1 MKTSEIAPLGV
12 RMPPELKDR
21 LREAAI
27 ENRRSLNAEVV
38 KRLEQSLEAT
48 NGKAPNADLGG

>member
-12 RMPPELKDR
+12 RMPPELKER
-21 LREAAI
+21 LREAAS

-38 KRLEQSLEAT
+38 KRLEQSLDTEKA
-48 NGKAPNADLGG
+48 KAPNA

>member
-21 LREAAI
+21 LKSSAQ

-38 KRLEQSLEAT
+38 LRLEESLAAEEK
-48 NGKAPNADLGG
+48 GKAPNA